1 MLFLNIMKSIVD
13 NKLSKNISQKKINRL
28 IYTHYVDKKRI
39 AFIRSKLKYGKVF
52 FQLEYQYYKGKYL
65 INTVYKPILIN
76 QAQTKNEKHSV
87 EYIADY
93 VSIKKDIWGFLFFFI
108 GTSLVCAYI
117 YVEAYN
123 YIYVDLGDDPRFL
136 CFKPTISRINSN
148 YFEIL
153 LKDEPILGLVGNHDL
168 CPNSDFLLFIVG
180 CSECKFSSGLDFFVN
195 EFKSI
200 FGYSNIK

>member
-1 MLFLNIMKSIVD
+1 MKSIVD
-13 NKLSKNISQKKINRL
+13 SKLSKNISQKKINRL

-93 VSIKKDIWGFLFFFI
+93 VSIKKDI
-108 GTSLVCAYI
+108 
-117 YVEAYN
+117 
-123 YIYVDLGDDPRFL
+123 
-136 CFKPTISRINSN
+136 
-148 YFEIL
+148 
-153 LKDEPILGLVGNHDL
+153 
-168 CPNSDFLLFIVG
+168 
-180 CSECKFSSGLDFFVN
+180 
-195 EFKSI
+195 
-200 FGYSNIK
+200 

>member
-1 MLFLNIMKSIVD
+1 MKSLVE
-13 NKLSKNISQKKINRL
+13 NKLSKEVSRKKICKL
-28 IYTHYVDKKRI
+28 INIHYLDKKRI
-39 AFIRSKLKYGKVF
+39 AFVRSKLKYGKVF

-76 QAQTKNEKHSV
+76 QAPTENKKHSV

-93 VSIKKDIWGFLFFFI
+93 ISIKKDIWGFLFFFLT
-108 GTSLVCAYI
+108 TSIFIAYM

-123 YIYVDLGDDPRFL
+123 YIYVDLGDDPKFL
-136 CFKPTISRINSN
+136 CFKPTISRVNSN

-153 LKDEPILGLVGNHDL
+153 LINQPILNLIGNQDL
-168 CPNSDFLLFIVG
+168 CPNSDLLIFIFG
-180 CSECKFSSGLDFFVN
+180 CSESKFSNDLNFFVN

-200 FGYSNIK
+200 FGQIK